1 MSSLPTKLKDP
12 RTCRIF
18 FSSPFGGMEEE
29 REELTRKYFPQ
40 IHHLCNSRGIQF
52 VAVDMRWGIT
62 SEAAENAQTVSIC
75 LRELDRSDMF
85 VGFFG
90 QRYGWFGK
98 NDEALQKNIEKAIMR
113 YPWLD
118 GHRGKSV
125 TEMEFLHGHLNTPGS
140 MPAIICFRDKSYD
153 DMKRTEGE
161 TLGNKKQVFKF
172 SAESSESVQLM
183 DDLKQRVEETRDK
196 TLGVQMSYSNPAQA
210 AEFMFTGVW
219 EHLNKVLLAD
229 LSSSQSPREK
239 SKAHHDAF
247 AASRSNL
254 YVGGEKYFQ
263 YLKENVIDA
272 EDSPRIMVCG
282 PAGSGKSALLSSWI
296 PKLRQEERGLIVAY
310 HFIGCAPGSDSP
322 LEILKHL
329 KDEVAFGLSGEEN
342 SSTTEKSGGK
352 TVQEMMQL
360 LQQTLEQASSQT
372 RNVLIIIDGLGKV
385 KLSARAQK
393 PLYWLPLISS
403 KRVKVVVSIK
413 DTDTKSLEV
422 LKESGYKKMQIE
434 PLSETHRRE
443 ICKRTLEVS
452 GKELSQSQ
460 MD

>member
-62 SEAAENAQTVSIC
+62 SEAAEDAQTVSIC

-98 NDEALQKNIEKAIMR
+98 NDGALQKNIDNAIQR

-125 TEMEFLHGHLNTPGS
+125 TEMEFLHGHLNSPGA
-140 MPAIICFRDKSYD
+140 MPAIICFRDKGYD
-153 DMKRTEGE
+153 DMKRAEGE
-161 TLGNKKQVFKF
+161 TRGDKKQVFKF
-172 SAESSESVQLM
+172 SAENSESVQLM

-196 TLGVQMSYSNPAQA
+196 TLGVQMKYSTPAEA
-210 AEFMFTGVW
+210 AEFMFAGVW
-219 EHLNKVLLAD
+219 EHLNNALLLD
-229 LSSSQSPREK
+229 TSSSQSPREK
-239 SKAHHDAF
+239 AKAHHDAF
-247 AASRSNL
+247 AATRSSL
-254 YVGGEKYFQ
+254 YVGGDKYFK
-263 YLKENVIDA
+263 YLKENVINAD
-272 EDSPRIMVCG
+272 DNPRVMVCG
-282 PAGSGKSALLSSWI
+282 PAGSGKSALLSCWI
-296 PKLRQEERGLIVAY
+296 PKLREEEKGLIVAY
-310 HFIGCAPGSDSP
+310 HFIGCAPDSDSP

-329 KDEVAFGLSGEEN
+329 KDEVAFCLSGEE
-342 SSTTEKSGGK
+342 SSSGTEKSGGK
-352 TVQEMMQL
+352 NVQEMMQL

-372 RNVLIIIDGLGKV
+372 RNVLIIIDGLDKV
-385 KLSARAQK
+385 KLSAKAQK

-403 KRVKVVVSIK
+403 KRVRVVVSIK
-413 DTDTKSLEV
+413 DTETKSLEV
-422 LKESGYKKMQIE
+422 LESAA
-434 PLSETHRRE
+434 L
-443 ICKRTLEVS
+443 
-452 GKELSQSQ
+452 
-460 MD
+460 